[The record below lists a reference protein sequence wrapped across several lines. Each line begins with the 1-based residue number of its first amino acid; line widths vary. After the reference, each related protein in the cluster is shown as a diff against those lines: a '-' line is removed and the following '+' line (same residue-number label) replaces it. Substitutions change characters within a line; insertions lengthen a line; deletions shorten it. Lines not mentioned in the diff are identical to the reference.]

1 MTFIAFA
8 PYLASG
14 AGPALKVKLREP
26 PRHSRGISYCSL
38 EKTLM
43 SWPRPAQLIS
53 SLCRLSD
60 AIQQQFAAV
69 HGDLSLIEFAERLLM
84 RRRIEHCD

>member
-1 MTFIAFA
+1 VSRSKGLLLFVAFWCFR
-8 PYLASG
+8 Y
-14 AGPALKVKLREP
+14 
-26 PRHSRGISYCSL
+26 SL

-53 SLCRLSD
+53 SLRRLSD

-69 HGDLSLIEFAERLLM
+69 QGDLSLIEFAERLLM